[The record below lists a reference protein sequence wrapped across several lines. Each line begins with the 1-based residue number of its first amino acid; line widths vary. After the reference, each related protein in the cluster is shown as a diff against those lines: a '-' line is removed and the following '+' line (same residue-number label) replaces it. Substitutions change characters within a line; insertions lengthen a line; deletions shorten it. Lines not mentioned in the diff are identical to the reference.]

1 MLIKT
6 MYKSYINITTDWI
19 NILSKEFE
27 KTYFIELMS
36 FLDIEEEKIII
47 LPKKNRVFAAL
58 NKTSF
63 NNTKVVIIGQDP
75 YHGLNQANGLA
86 FSVNKGIKQP
96 PSLKNIIKELSSD
109 LNISSREIDLSNW
122 AKQGVLLLNSTL
134 TVRKNQAGSH
144 KNKGWETFTDKIITK
159 IAKHKRE
166 IIFIL
171 WGKQAIKKINHI
183 DTSKHFILQA
193 PHPSPLSSYR
203 GFFGCKH
210 FSKTNKILKKLNK
223 KPIKWIE
230 E

>member
-1 MLIKT
+1 MLIKIMIT
-6 MYKSYINITTDWI
+6 PYNNITTDWI

-27 KTYFIELMS
+27 KTYFIELMN
-36 FLDIEEEKIII
+36 FLNEEEKKFII
-47 LPKKNRVFAAL
+47 LPKKNNVFSAL

-63 NNTKVVIIGQDP
+63 KNTKVVIIGQDP

-86 FSVNKGIKQP
+86 FSVNIGAKQP

-210 FSKTNKILKKLNK
+210 FSKTNKILKKFNK